1 MDQYPI
7 TALGHVRGGRSQ
19 ITDDEWA
26 SVSARIELDPGILQ
40 ASATLGLSEF
50 SHIEVVYLFHRVGSD
65 DVCTGARHPRGRLDW
80 PEVGILAQRAKDRPN
95 RIGISTCQLLNVN
108 GLTLEVEGLDAV
120 DGTPVVDIKPYLTG
134 FAPRSSIREP
144 PWAVELMSQY
154 W

>member
-1 MDQYPI
+1 MDEYAI

-19 ITDDEWA
+19 ITDDDWA
-26 SVSARIELDPGILQ
+26 SVSARIELDPRLLQ

-50 SHIEVVYLFHRVGSD
+50 SHIEVVYVFHGVDSD
-65 DVCTGARHPRGRLDW
+65 DVCTGARRPRGRQDW

-108 GLTLEVEGLDAV
+108 RLTLEVKGLDAI
-120 DGTPVVDIKPYLTG
+120 DATPVVDIKPYMTG
-134 FAPRSSIREP
+134 FAPRDSIREP